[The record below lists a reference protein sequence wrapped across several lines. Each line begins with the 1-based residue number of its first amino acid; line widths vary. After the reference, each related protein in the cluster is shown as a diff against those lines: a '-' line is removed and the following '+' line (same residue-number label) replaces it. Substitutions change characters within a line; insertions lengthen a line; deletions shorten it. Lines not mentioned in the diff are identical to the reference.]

1 MKDVERVLDDIDA
14 LVDASL
20 EGGEPPGGYDHGD
33 PDFPR
38 CGHCDRAWHGLPLTE
53 RVAAMYAEGEYD
65 EDYRVADDDSQIICP
80 GSDFIG
86 PVPLSKWTE
95 KRLRGW
101 LDEFEDALTRVPVVG
116 SRYDFSTTV
125 CHWTISDNSGNA
137 LASGTHSPPPG
148 VWPNTRGFE
157 ATQCLVDE
165 MPLQIVTSEDIP
177 VGTFYLIPTD
187 DPHPDLSELP
197 GPETS

>member
-1 MKDVERVLDDIDA
+1 MSELERVLDDIDA

-20 EGGEPPGGYDHGD
+20 ESGEPPGGYDYGD

-53 RVAAMYAEGEYD
+53 RVAAMYAEGCYD
-65 EDYRVADDDSQIICP
+65 EDYRVADDDSPVICP

-137 LASGTHSPPPG
+137 LASGTYSPPSG
-148 VWPNTRGFE
+148 VWPNTRGLE

-165 MPLQIVTSEDIP
+165 MPLQIVSSEDIP
-177 VGTFYLIPTD
+177 VGRFYVIPTD
-187 DPHPDLSELP
+187 AIHPDLSELP
-197 GPETS
+197 SPPEN

>member
-1 MKDVERVLDDIDA
+1 MSELERVLDDIDA

-20 EGGEPPGGYDHGD
+20 EGGEPVGGYDHGD

-53 RVAAMYAEGEYD
+53 RVAAMYAEGCYD
-65 EDYRVADDDSQIICP
+65 EDYRVADDDSPVICP

-101 LDEFEDALTRVPVVG
+101 LDEFEDALNRPPVA
-116 SRYDFSTTV
+116 SRS
-125 CHWTISDNSGNA
+125 SSS
-137 LASGTHSPPPG
+137 L
-148 VWPNTRGFE
+148 
-157 ATQCLVDE
+157 
-165 MPLQIVTSEDIP
+165 
-177 VGTFYLIPTD
+177 
-187 DPHPDLSELP
+187 
-197 GPETS
+197 

>member
-20 EGGEPPGGYDHGD
+20 ESGEPVGGYDYGD

-65 EDYRVADDDSQIICP
+65 EDYRVADDDSPVICP

-101 LDEFEDALTRVPVVG
+101 LDEFEDALNRHTTSVPLAVG
-116 SRYDFSTTV
+116 SRYDFSTTT
-125 CHWTISDNSGNA
+125 CNWSISDNSGNA
-137 LASGTHSPPPG
+137 LASGTYSPPPG
-148 VWPNTRGFE
+148 VWPNT
-157 ATQCLVDE
+157 
-165 MPLQIVTSEDIP
+165 SEGIP
-177 VGTFYLIPTD
+177 VGRFYIIPTD
-187 DPHPDLSELP
+187 AIHPDLSELP
-197 GPETS
+197 GPPEN